1 MFQLSIPLNFLGS
14 VYREITQA
22 LIDMEN
28 MFSLLDTK
36 PDVVESPNAQPL
48 VISKGEVVFEN
59 VSFSYEPKRKI
70 LDNLSFKISTGE
82 TLGIC
87 GPSGSGKSTIA
98 RLLYRFFDP
107 DSGRITIDGQDI
119 RNVTLKSLRD
129 AIGVVPQ
136 DTVLFND
143 TLYYN
148 IAYGNLNATE
158 QEVRAV
164 AEKVLLG
171 PLIQRM
177 PKGMDT
183 QVGERGLMLSGGEKQ
198 RVAIA
203 RTILKNPKILICD
216 ES

>member
-1 MFQLSIPLNFLGS
+1 M
-14 VYREITQA
+14 
-22 LIDMEN
+22 
-28 MFSLLDTK
+28 
-36 PDVVESPNAQPL
+36 
-48 VISKGEVVFEN
+48 
-59 VSFSYEPKRKI
+59 
-70 LDNLSFKISTGE
+70 
-82 TLGIC
+82 
-87 GPSGSGKSTIA
+87 

-107 DSGRITIDGQDI
+107 DSGSITIDGQDI
-119 RNVTLKSLRD
+119 RKVTLRSLRD
-129 AIGVVPQ
+129 TIGVVPQ

-171 PLIQRM
+171 DLIQRM
-177 PKGMDT
+177 PKGLDT

-203 RTILKNPKILICD
+203 RTMLKNPKILLCD